1 MIYIDHI
8 FNDEKSSDPGKKKNS
23 KKSSAGAAP
32 ADVYDDHVHSDV
44 DI

>member
-8 FNDEKSSDPGKKKNS
+8 FNDEKSSDPGKKK